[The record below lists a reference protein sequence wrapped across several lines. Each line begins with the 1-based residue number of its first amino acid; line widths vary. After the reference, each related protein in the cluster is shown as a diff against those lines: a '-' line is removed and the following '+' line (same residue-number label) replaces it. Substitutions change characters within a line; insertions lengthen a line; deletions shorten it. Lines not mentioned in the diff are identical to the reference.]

1 MVRPMSSDR
10 IAELQQQIAELKK
23 RWPAHSASPA
33 MMEQLDALEEELQV
47 ELDRAFEEDQP
58 G

>member
-1 MVRPMSSDR
+1 MSSDR